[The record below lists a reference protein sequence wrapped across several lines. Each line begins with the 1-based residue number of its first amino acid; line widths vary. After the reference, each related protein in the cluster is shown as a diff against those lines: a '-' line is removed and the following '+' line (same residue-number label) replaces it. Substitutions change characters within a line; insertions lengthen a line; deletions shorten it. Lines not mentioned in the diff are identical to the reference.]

1 MKRLVSAMNRRRTG
15 VKRGRFTLIELL
27 VVIAII
33 AILAAML
40 LPALSAA
47 RERARSANCLS
58 NLKQLGLGF
67 GQYSQDNDGWLWYQP
82 ASNSKWWSNFIYP
95 AYIENTS
102 VYFCPSWAP
111 APPKIGDLNIC
122 VPGTTWYYYA
132 ATYGI
137 FCGLTDYTKFEIN
150 ANLVEDPLNT
160 SYLTDSAIKLSDNNY
175 VQTAVIRRSNDNSGT
190 AVHFRHSKMSN
201 QLFFDGHA
209 EALTVDAYKQTKS
222 TGNSI
227 KQKYQVLVDNE
238 NNIYT
243 P

>member
-1 MKRLVSAMNRRRTG
+1 MKRFISEMNRRRAG

-67 GQYSQDNDGWLWYQP
+67 GQYSYDNNGWLWYHT
-82 ASNSKWWSNFIYP
+82 ASNSRWWSNFIYP

-102 VYFCPSWAP
+102 VYYCPSWAP
-111 APPKIGDLNIC
+111 AAPKVGDIDSYL
-122 VPGTTWYYYA
+122 PGTRFYYYG

-137 FCGLTDYTKFEIN
+137 FCGLTDYTRFEIN
-150 ANLVEDPLNT
+150 ANLVDDPLNT
-160 SYLTDSAIKLSDNNY
+160 SYLTDSVIKLSDNNY
-175 VQTAVIRRSNDNSGT
+175 VQSAVIRRENDKSNT
-190 AVHFRHSKMSN
+190 AVHFRHNKMSN

-222 TGNSI
+222 TGNNI